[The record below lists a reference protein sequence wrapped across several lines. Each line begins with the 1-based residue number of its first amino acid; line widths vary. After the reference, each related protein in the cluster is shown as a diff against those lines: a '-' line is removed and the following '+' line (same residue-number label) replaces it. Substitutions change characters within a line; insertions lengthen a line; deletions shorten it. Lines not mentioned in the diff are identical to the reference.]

1 MRTVGLWSSFGNT
14 HICYLDTTNIS
25 TAWMTT
31 ANNML
36 PQQSAATWQLPTT
49 NLPLGNCKLYATWPL
64 PTNICHL
71 ATANNLPLGHYQ
83 QTYATWPLPP
93 NICHL
98 ATANNLPLGH
108 YHQTSATWPL
118 PTNICHLATAN
129 KHMPLGHCQQS
140 ATTNKHLPLGH
151 YQQHLPLG
159 HTANKQ
165 SATLPLPA
173 ICHLAT
179 TNKHLPLGHSQQSA
193 PWPLPTIC
201 HLATLPTNNLPRD
214 HCQQTICQ
222 LYENVGHC
230 YRNSDN
236 FMWKP
241 EVIVSSATNV
251 ICDYH

>member
-98 ATANNLPLGH
+98 ATTNKHLSLGH
-108 YHQTSATWPL
+108 CQQTYAPWPLPTICHYQQTSATWPL
-118 PTNICHLATAN
+118 PTTSATWPYCQQTICHF
-129 KHMPLGHCQQS
+129 
-140 ATTNKHLPLGH
+140 ATTSNLPLGH
-151 YQQHLPLG
+151 YQQTSATWPLPAICPLATTNNLPLG

-165 SATLPLPA
+165 SAT
-173 ICHLAT
+173 
-179 TNKHLPLGHSQQSA
+179 
-193 PWPLPTIC
+193 WP
-201 HLATLPTNNLPRD
+201 LPTNNLP
-214 HCQQTICQ
+214 T
-222 LYENVGHC
+222 V
-230 YRNSDN
+230 
-236 FMWKP
+236 WKCR
-241 EVIVSSATNV
+241 TLL
-251 ICDYH
+251 